1 MKRAHWFTR
10 LRVAFR
16 VWQLRRE
23 ISRLGR
29 WLEAHY
35 LQGRPINGRRVLSVC
50 KRYNDADTELH
61 ALTSGDKA

>member
-23 ISRLGR
+23 TSRLAR

-35 LQGRPINGRRVLSVC
+35 LHGRPINGDHVLRVC
-50 KRYNDADTELH
+50 KRFNNASAELH
-61 ALTSGDKA
+61 ALGAKP